1 MILQFVGCGRHVAA
15 VPPVQLEHRAG
26 RRAGL
31 PSGLGDAG
39 PVRRRRR
46 ADARRRLHRQRHVG
60 QRVGQEGAVTSW
72 LFTRR
77 HVTPHLFFFCVFVFG
92 LHAGGSDSHA
102 AHRVRRRFPC
112 AGAGVPGGAAVA
124 RSRRPPLSQLLQ
136 VRASALESL
145 DFFSRRGALNSR

>member
-60 QRVGQEGAVTSW
+60 QRVGQEGAVRSW

-77 HVTPHLFFFCVFVFG
+77 HVTPHLVFFCVFLFLDSTQVGRTATRPIACGDVSRAQALVF
-92 LHAGGSDSHA
+92 LGGQLSLA
-102 AHRVRRRFPC
+102 L
-112 AGAGVPGGAAVA
+112 GV
-124 RSRRPPLSQLLQ
+124 LLCLNYYRYAPQ
-136 VRASALESL
+136 PWNRLT
-145 DFFSRRGALNSR
+145 FFHDGEL